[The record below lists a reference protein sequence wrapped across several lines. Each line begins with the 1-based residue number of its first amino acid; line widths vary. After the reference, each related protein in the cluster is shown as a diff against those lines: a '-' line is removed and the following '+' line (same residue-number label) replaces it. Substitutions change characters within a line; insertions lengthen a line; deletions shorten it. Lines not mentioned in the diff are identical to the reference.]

1 MILLDDSVYTLI
13 QVQVAANLIVE
24 DKNAFV
30 REELK
35 KLNNQYCML
44 KYSVDKV
51 GNILLPCSILSGLGN
66 FDLALIIA
74 ILNQIQVHLS
84 VIYPEVMASGTN
96 GAHLEK

>member
-1 MILLDDSVYTLI
+1 MQKSAGTSQPFTGGRQQPSLHDLTGRQRLYSDSGTGGG
-13 QVQVAANLIVE
+13 Q
-24 DKNAFV
+24 
-30 REELK
+30 
-35 KLNNQYCML
+35 
-44 KYSVDKV
+44 SDKV